1 MKIILFIFLGVVM
14 LLPLVMTY
22 YIWKYFKDE
31 AKEAWLSYK
40 SMFPSFKLFKRKS
53 KRDKLNITSLL
64 TELKKNKLNKQ

>member
-1 MKIILFIFLGVVM
+1 MKIIIFIFLGVVM
-14 LLPLVMTY
+14 LLPLIMTY

-40 SMFPSFKLFKRKS
+40 SMFPSFKFKS